1 MLHLSVGMDIYIG
14 IMAFVIGAC
23 MGSFLNCMAWR
34 IVNGESVMKGRSH
47 CDICGE
53 PLAFRDLI
61 PILSF
66 LINRGRC
73 RKCGAKLSAGHVIAE
88 AATGLT
94 FLLLIFK
101 FDISLQAL
109 EMLIFASVLLASAFA
124 DLKGYIIPDRFIVA
138 AIVLRIPFFFCLQDL
153 KGQLIDALIG
163 GFAIGGGLLLV
174 VLLYEKLRKIE
185 AMGGGDLKLL
195 FVTGLYLGWARNIL
209 CLLLACIF
217 GIVFGL
223 VMRRIGCKDAQDA
236 DGHMHAEQE
245 MSHKAFPW
253 GPSIAAAA
261 IVSALIGDIVVNAYL
276 QMF

>member
-101 FDISLQAL
+101 YDISLQAL

-223 VMRRIGCKDAQDA
+223 VMRRKSYKDAQDA

-245 MSHKAFPW
+245 ISHKAFPW